1 MTNRSQKPRQ
11 RTAICHFSLAIGHL
25 SLVSKK
31 ASQRSRLGNLV
42 LIATIG
48 LAGLCPLSASLDEPL
63 FEEVAPSR
71 SGIHWVHENA
81 RSEKRYLPE
90 TLGPGCAFLDYDND
104 GWMDIYLVNY
114 GPSDFYKPPESLRS
128 ALYRNNRDGTFAD
141 VTLKA
146 GVAGNVFGMGVAVG
160 DYDNDGNP
168 DMLVT
173 AYDHRPVLYHNN
185 GDGTFTDA
193 SEKSGIVTDS
203 WTTSATWF
211 DYDND
216 GDLDLFLCSFVEY
229 GLKLHV
235 FCGDNKIGRA
245 YYCIPRVFNP
255 TPSYLFRNNGDGTF
269 ANVSEASGISKALGK
284 ALGVVATDI
293 NNDGWMDLFVANDT
307 VQNFLFVNRG
317 QGKFEETGLMAEVA
331 YSEDG
336 RPRSGMGVD
345 SADFDGDGWLDLFVA
360 NVDQEKFSIY
370 RNNRDETFRDLAMAT
385 GIGHATLL
393 LSGWGLRFLDFD
405 NNGEMDLFLANGHPD
420 DMVELNMTKVTY
432 KEPLLLFRQEN
443 GKFHNVS
450 AQAGPAFSRQFP
462 ARGAALGDYDNDGR
476 PDILVANNG
485 GPPLLLRNKAG
496 QGQHW
501 LGIRLVGTAS
511 NRDAIGA
518 RITWSAG
525 GVKRTRLKTSGGSY
539 LSSHDPRQILG
550 LGTAKL
556 DWLEVKWPGPKGKVE
571 RFTEVPVDCYVTI
584 TEAKGLQKTIAQTK

>member
-1 MTNRSQKPRQ
+1 MGRANFGSSNLFMLQVFAAGPSGALGFQGAISNVDFNAFDTGAIFNPASNGAPDIVFTDHGAGTVIVHRGLPASAALFAPTNE
-11 RTAICHFSLAIGHL
+11 IF
-25 SLVSKK
+25 
-31 ASQRSRLGNLV
+31 
-42 LIATIG
+42 
-48 LAGLCPLSASLDEPL
+48 LCP
-63 FEEVAPSR
+63 
-71 SGIHWVHENA
+71 GG
-81 RSEKRYLPE
+81 
-90 TLGPGCAFLDYDND
+90 GP
-104 GWMDIYLVNY
+104 
-114 GPSDFYKPPESLRS
+114 R
-128 ALYRNNRDGTFAD
+128 
-141 VTLKA
+141 
-146 GVAGNVFGMGVAVG
+146 AV
-160 DYDNDGNP
+160 
-168 DMLVT
+168 
-173 AYDHRPVLYHNN
+173 R
-185 GDGTFTDA
+185 
-193 SEKSGIVTDS
+193 I
-203 WTTSATWF
+203 
-211 DYDND
+211 
-216 GDLDLFLCSFVEY
+216 
-229 GLKLHV
+229 
-235 FCGDNKIGRA
+235 
-245 YYCIPRVFNP
+245 
-255 TPSYLFRNNGDGTF
+255 
-269 ANVSEASGISKALGK
+269 
-284 ALGVVATDI
+284 
-293 NNDGWMDLFVANDT
+293 
-307 VQNFLFVNRG
+307 
-317 QGKFEETGLMAEVA
+317 
-331 YSEDG
+331 
-336 RPRSGMGVD
+336 
-345 SADFDGDGWLDLFVA
+345 ADFDGDGWLDLFVA

-525 GVKRTRLKTSGGSY
+525 GVKRSRLKTSGGSY

-550 LGTAKL
+550 LGAAKL

-584 TEAKGLQKTIAQTK
+584 TEAKGLEKTVAQTK

>member
-114 GPSDFYKPPESLRS
+114 GPSDFYTPPKPLRS

-160 DYDNDGNP
+160 DYDNDVNP

-293 NNDGWMDLFVANDT
+293 NNDGWMDLFVAN
-307 VQNFLFVNRG
+307 
-317 QGKFEETGLMAEVA
+317 
-331 YSEDG
+331 
-336 RPRSGMGVD
+336 
-345 SADFDGDGWLDLFVA
+345 
-360 NVDQEKFSIY
+360 
-370 RNNRDETFRDLAMAT
+370 
-385 GIGHATLL
+385 
-393 LSGWGLRFLDFD
+393 
-405 NNGEMDLFLANGHPD
+405 GHPD
-420 DMVELNMTKVTY
+420 DMVELNVTKVTY

-525 GVKRTRLKTSGGSY
+525 GVKRSRLKTSGGSY

-550 LGTAKL
+550 LGAAKL